1 MTRAWLLPIL
11 LGLCGALLAVGMFV
25 RGDTGPAVVLL
36 VGFLVLA
43 GANSPLLF
51 PRSVGASEAMRRSAE
66 DGRPVVYWRAGCP
79 FCMSLR
85 VRLGRDARRVH
96 WVDIWR
102 DLEGAAEVRAAND
115 GNETVP
121 TVFVAGRPHTNPDVE
136 WVRAQLPPH
145 SSRSR

>member
-11 LGLCGALLAVGMFV
+11 LGLCGVLVAVGMV
-25 RGDTGPAVVLL
+25 AKGSPVLAAVLL
-36 VGFLVLA
+36 VGLLGIA
-43 GANSPLLF
+43 GVNSPLLF
-51 PRSVGASEAMRRSAE
+51 PRSVSASEAMRRSAE

-85 VRLGRDARRVH
+85 VRLGRDARRVY

-102 DLEGAAEVRAAND
+102 DPEGAAEVRAAND

-136 WVRAQLPPH
+136 WVRGQLPPP
-145 SSRSR
+145 SSRS